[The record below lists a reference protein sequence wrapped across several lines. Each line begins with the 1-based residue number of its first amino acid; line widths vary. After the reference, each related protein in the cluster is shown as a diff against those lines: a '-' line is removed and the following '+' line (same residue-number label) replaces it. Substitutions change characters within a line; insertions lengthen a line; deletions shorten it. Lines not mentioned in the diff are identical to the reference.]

1 MTRVFLFFVCMLVT
15 VAAPA
20 ATVEEIAARVGNEI
34 ITKSDLE
41 KAYDRLY
48 SDLSRRLQGE
58 ELETQFAEQKKQI
71 LEYLVNQKLLEQRAK
86 ELDLNVEDEVNAAV
100 KRLREENKI
109 EDDAALEAALQK
121 EGSSAAQLRE
131 DFRRRIIQQR
141 ILWNYVQGKVNITED
156 EIKNYYEQHK
166 SEMMTEPA
174 TKIHRYIIA
183 DPSVEKGFL
192 SAEAKSLVN
201 SLNGGKEIKKEDF
214 PHLNESE
221 STEFAQSEIDP
232 HLAKILDKTPVGS
245 ATDPMET
252 GEGWLV
258 LKVDDRKEAKV
269 VSLDEARGKI
279 YNFLLQERAEKYQ
292 KSFLDDLRKQS
303 YVVVNPNYSS

>member
-1 MTRVFLFFVCMLVT
+1 MLIAF
-15 VAAPA
+15 AAGA
-20 ATVEEIAARVGNEI
+20 ATVEEIVARVGNEI
-34 ITKSDLE
+34 ITKSDLD
-41 KAYDRLY
+41 KAYNRLY
-48 SDLSRRLQGE
+48 SDLSRRVQGDD
-58 ELETQFAEQKKQI
+58 LEKQFAEQKKQI

-100 KRLREENKI
+100 KRLREENNI
-109 EDDAALEAALQK
+109 ADDAALEAALQK

-166 SEMMTEPA
+166 SEMMTEPV
-174 TKIHRYIIA
+174 TKIHRYVIT
-183 DPSVEKGFL
+183 DPSVEKGVL

-201 SLNGGKEIKKEDF
+201 SLRNGKEIKKEDF
-214 PHLNESE
+214 PHLKDSE
-221 STEFAQSEIDP
+221 SSEFAQSEIDP
-232 HLAKILDKTPVGS
+232 RMAEVLDQTPAGS
-245 ATDPMET
+245 TTDPLET

-258 LKVDDRKEAKV
+258 LKVEERKDAKA
-269 VSLDEARGKI
+269 VSLEEARGKI
-279 YNFLLQERAEKYQ
+279 YNFLLQERADKYQ

>member
-1 MTRVFLFFVCMLVT
+1 MTRVFVVLFCMLIAF
-15 VAAPA
+15 AAVA

-34 ITKSDLE
+34 ITKSELE
-41 KAYDRLY
+41 KAQNRLHA
-48 SDLSRRLQGE
+48 DLSKRMEGE
-58 ELETQFAEQKKQI
+58 ELEKQFAEQKAQI
-71 LEYLVNQKLLEQRAK
+71 LEYLVNQKLLEQKAK
-86 ELDLNVEDEVNAAV
+86 ELDLNVEEEVNAAV
-100 KRLREENKI
+100 KRLREENNI

-131 DFRRRIIQQR
+131 DFRKRIIQQR

-166 SEMMTEPA
+166 SEMMTEPV
-174 TKIHRYIIA
+174 TKIHRYVIT
-183 DPSVEKGFL
+183 DPSIEKGVL

-201 SLNGGKEIKKEDF
+201 SLRTGKEIKKEDF
-214 PHLNESE
+214 PHLKESE

-232 HLAKILDKTPVGS
+232 RLAEILNQTPAGS
-245 ATDPMET
+245 TTDPLET

-258 LKVDDRKEAKV
+258 LKVEERKDAKP
-269 VSLDEARGKI
+269 VSLEEARGKI

-292 KSFLDDLRKQS
+292 KSFLEDLRKQS
-303 YVVVNPNYSS
+303 YVVVNPNYS

>member
-1 MTRVFLFFVCMLVT
+1 MTRVFLVFVCMLIAFAVT
-15 VAAPA
+15 A

-41 KAYDRLY
+41 KAYARLY
-48 SDLSRRLQGE
+48 SDLSRRVQGE
-58 ELETQFAEQKKQI
+58 ELEKQYAEQKSQI

-166 SEMMTEPA
+166 SEMMTEPV
-174 TKIHRYIIA
+174 TKIHRYVIT
-183 DPSVEKGFL
+183 DSTVEKGVL
-192 SAEAKSLVN
+192 GAEAKSLVN
-201 SLNGGKEIKKEDF
+201 SLRNGKEIKKEDF
-214 PHLNESE
+214 PHLQESE
-221 STEFAQSEIDP
+221 SAEFAQSEIDP
-232 HLAKILDKTPVGS
+232 RLAEMLDKTAVGS
-245 ATDPMET
+245 TTDPMEV

-258 LKVDDRKEAKV
+258 LKVDERKDSTV
-269 VSLDEARGKI
+269 VSLEEARGRI
-279 YNFLLQERAEKYQ
+279 YNFLLQERADKYQ
-292 KSFLDDLRKQS
+292 KSFLEDLRKQS

>member
-1 MTRVFLFFVCMLVT
+1 MTRVFLVFVCMFIAFAVT
-15 VAAPA
+15 AT
-20 ATVEEIAARVGNEI
+20 TVEEIAARVGNEI

-41 KAYDRLY
+41 KAYARLY
-48 SDLSRRLQGE
+48 ADLGHRVQGE
-58 ELETQFAEQKKQI
+58 ELEKEYAEQKKQI

-131 DFRRRIIQQR
+131 DFRKRIIQQR

-174 TKIHRYIIA
+174 TKIHRYVIT
-183 DPSVEKGFL
+183 DPSVEKGVL

-201 SLNGGKEIKKEDF
+201 SLRNGKEIKKEDF
-214 PHLNESE
+214 PHLQESE

-232 HLAKILDKTPVGS
+232 RLAEILAKTEVGS

-258 LKVDDRKEAKV
+258 LKVDERKDSKV
-269 VSLDEARGKI
+269 VSLEEARGRI
-279 YNFLLQERAEKYQ
+279 YNFLLQERADKYQ
-292 KSFLDDLRKQS
+292 KSFLEDLRKQS